1 MNIGLSVLLGY
12 FRGLHGILAGMLC
25 SLVAVIFLWLRM
37 SPTWYAALYARHL
50 AALLPVAVAAAATL
64 RLIPF
69 DPFAGIGEWAAY
81 GVLAVGGFFL
91 LLYGMLCLLVR
102 GMRDFTHRLIALIQ
116 RNHA

>member
-1 MNIGLSVLLGY
+1 MTSAAVSLSSARKED
-12 FRGLHGILAGMLC
+12 FGMDAPTTDKK
-25 SLVAVIFLWLRM
+25 SLRQK
-37 SPTWYAALYARHL
+37 R
-50 AALLPVAVAAAATL
+50 
-64 RLIPF
+64 IPF